1 MAPAGGMVMRRL
13 LWIGLLTVAPLLLAA
28 DAEAYEGPWCMRAN
42 AGFGSIAEICHFNSF
57 EACRNERSLW
67 GTTAFCSQN
76 PRYLPYWQGRGF
88 GSEPVRALRYKKK
101 HRH

>member
-1 MAPAGGMVMRRL
+1 MQRFV
-13 LWIGLLTVAPLLLAA
+13 WVGLLTAAALLPAA
-28 DAEAYEGPWCMRAN
+28 NVEAYEGPWCMRAN
-42 AGFGSIAEICHFNSF
+42 AGRSVTEICHFNSF

-88 GSEPVRALRYKKK
+88 GQEPGRALSRKKK

>member
-1 MAPAGGMVMRRL
+1 MRKFFWASALTAAVLMPAA
-13 LWIGLLTVAPLLLAA
+13 T
-28 DAEAYEGPWCMRAN
+28 AEAYEGPWCMRGN
-42 AGFGSIAEICHFNSF
+42 AGRSVTEICHFQTF

-88 GSEPVRALRYKKK
+88 GPEPVRAQRYKKK

>member
-1 MAPAGGMVMRRL
+1 MRRL
-13 LWIGLLTVAPLLLAA
+13 LWVGLLTAAALLLAA
-28 DAEAYEGPWCMRAN
+28 NAEAYEGPWCMRGN
-42 AGFGSIAEICHFNSF
+42 LGRSVAEICHFQTF
-57 EACRNERSLW
+57 EACSNERSLW

-88 GSEPVRALRYKKK
+88 GPEPVRALRYKKK

>member
-1 MAPAGGMVMRRL
+1 MRRL
-13 LWIGLLTVAPLLLAA
+13 LWTGLLTAAALLPAVS
-28 DAEAYEGPWCMRAN
+28 AEAYEGPWCMRAN

-57 EACRNERSLW
+57 EACRDERYHW

-76 PRYLPYWQGRGF
+76 PRYLPYWQARGF
-88 GSEPVRALRYKKK
+88 GEKPGWVVRKNKKK

>member
-1 MAPAGGMVMRRL
+1 MQRFV
-13 LWIGLLTVAPLLLAA
+13 WVGLLTAAALLPAA
-28 DAEAYEGPWCMRAN
+28 NVEAYEGPWCMRAN
-42 AGFGSIAEICHFNSF
+42 AGRSVTEICHFNSF

-88 GSEPVRALRYKKK
+88 GPEPVRALRYKKK
-101 HRH
+101 HRR

>member
-1 MAPAGGMVMRRL
+1 VVHAGQRRAL
-13 LWIGLLTVAPLLLAA
+13 
-28 DAEAYEGPWCMRAN
+28 
-42 AGFGSIAEICHFNSF
+42 GSEICHFTDF

-76 PRYLPYWQGRGF
+76 PRYLPYWQAAA
-88 GSEPVRALRYKKK
+88 SVRSRPSGARKKK

>member
-1 MAPAGGMVMRRL
+1 MRNLVWAGMLV
-13 LWIGLLTVAPLLLAA
+13 TAA
-28 DAEAYEGPWCMRAN
+28 MLPITTAEAYEGPWCMRGS
-42 AGFGSIAEICHFNSF
+42 AGRGVVTEVCHFQSF

-67 GTTAFCSQN
+67 GSTAFCSQN

-88 GSEPVRALRYKKK
+88 GEEPVRAVRYKKK

>member
-1 MAPAGGMVMRRL
+1 MRRIV
-13 LWIGLLTVAPLLLAA
+13 WVGLLAA
-28 DAEAYEGPWCMRAN
+28 AALLHTANAEAYEGPWCMRGN
-42 AGFGSIAEICHFNSF
+42 AGRSVTEICHFNSF

-88 GSEPVRALRYKKK
+88 GPEPVRALRYKKK

>member
-1 MAPAGGMVMRRL
+1 MRK
-13 LWIGLLTVAPLLLAA
+13 LLLARLA
-28 DAEAYEGPWCMRAN
+28 DGRGVCCRRRLPRPTKARGACRAN
-42 AGFGSIAEICHFNSF
+42 VGPAPSRRSATSGRF
-57 EACRNERSLW
+57 EACRDERSLW

-88 GSEPVRALRYKKK
+88 GQEPGRTLSRKKK

>member
-1 MAPAGGMVMRRL
+1 MRKL
-13 LWIGLLTVAPLLLAA
+13 LWTGLLTAAALLPAA
-28 DAEAYEGPWCMRAN
+28 TAEAYEGPWCMRGN
-42 AGFGSIAEICHFNSF
+42 AGRSVTEICHFQTF

-88 GSEPVRALRYKKK
+88 GQEPGRTLSRKKK

>member
-1 MAPAGGMVMRRL
+1 MQRFV
-13 LWIGLLTVAPLLLAA
+13 WVGLLTAAALLPAA
-28 DAEAYEGPWCMRAN
+28 NVEAYEGPWCMRAN
-42 AGFGSIAEICHFNSF
+42 AGRSVTEICHFNSF

-76 PRYLPYWQGRGF
+76 PRYLPYWRGRGF
-88 GSEPVRALRYKKK
+88 GPEPVRALRYKKK

>member
-1 MAPAGGMVMRRL
+1 MRKLLMFGVMAAAMALPPA
-13 LWIGLLTVAPLLLAA
+13 T
-28 DAEAYEGPWCMRAN
+28 AEAYEGPWCLRFST
-42 AGFGSIAEICHFNSF
+42 GRGSAERCSF
-57 EACRNERSLW
+57 RTFDACRAERSLY

-88 GSEPVRALRYKKK
+88 GPEPVRALRYKKK